1 MSEVKD
7 ISHDQESGWM
17 HMEEP
22 QPGSTA
28 RVRGR
33 MGTDDTLD

>member
-1 MSEVKD
+1 MSEMKD
-7 ISHDQESGWM
+7 ISHDQEW
-17 HMEEP
+17 MEEP
-22 QPGSTA
+22 QPRSTA